1 MKGIVLAG
9 GAGTRLYPATIAFS
23 KQLLP
28 VYGKPLIYYP
38 LSALMLAGIREIA
51 IITTPSDQSL
61 FQKLLGTGEKYG
73 ITLEYIAQPQPEG
86 IAQAF
91 LLAEDF
97 IGEDDVALILGDNI
111 FYGQSF
117 TRTLHEAIKVVEQ
130 QREAVI
136 FSYQVKA
143 PERFGVVEF
152 DAQQRALS
160 IEEKPKQ
167 PKSHYAVVGLYFYPN
182 DVIQK
187 TKGIRPSARGE
198 LEITSVNQCYLSEQ
212 RLTVQPLGRGFAWLD
227 TGTHESLYDAGD
239 FIRTIERRQGL
250 QVANLEEIAYQKGW
264 ITAAQIEQII
274 QEYSG
279 SDYAQYLQQ
288 VIQHT

>member
-28 VYGKPLIYYP
+28 IYGKPLIYYP
-38 LSALMLAGIREIA
+38 LSVLMLAGIREIA
-51 IITTPSDQSL
+51 IITTPDDQPL
-61 FQKLLGTGEKYG
+61 FQKLLGNGDKYG
-73 ITLEYIAQPQPEG
+73 ITLEYIAQPKPEG

-91 LLAEDF
+91 LLAEQF
-97 IGEDDVALILGDNI
+97 IGEEDVALILGDNI

-117 TRTLHEAIKVVEQ
+117 TRTLQQAIEIVEQ
-130 QREAVI
+130 KQEAVI
-136 FSYQVKA
+136 FSYQVKD

-152 DAQQRALS
+152 DAKHRAIS

-167 PKSHYAVVGLYFYPN
+167 PKSHFAVVGLYFYPN
-182 DVIQK
+182 DVIQQ
-187 TKGIRPSARGE
+187 TKSIRPSTRGE
-198 LEITSVNQCYLSEQ
+198 LEITSVNQCYLAAQ

-264 ITAAQIEQII
+264 ITDTDIEQII
-274 QEYSG
+274 TAYSG
-279 SDYAQYLQQ
+279 SDYAQYLRQLLR
-288 VIQHT
+288 H